1 MDDWLR
7 NPAFWPV
14 LASPLAVAG
23 MLAMAAGYGPG
34 PAGGAGFL
42 AGWALTIPFGR
53 AAARGAQD
61 PSARHLRVAVAWVL
75 LAGAVVLGGLWWA
88 HELDPWAGLQP
99 GEAF

>member
-1 MDDWLR
+1 MDDWFR
-7 NPAFWPV
+7 NPAFWPA

-34 PAGGAGFL
+34 PAGGVGFL

-53 AAARGAQD
+53 AASRCAQD
-61 PSARHLRVAVAWVL
+61 PTPGNLGIAAGWAL

-88 HELDPWAGLQP
+88 HELDPWAGLGP

>member
-1 MDDWLR
+1 VDDWYR

-23 MLAMAAGYGPG
+23 MLAVAAGYGPG

-42 AGWALTIPFGR
+42 AGWALTIPLGR
-53 AAARGAQD
+53 AAARCAHD
-61 PSARHLRVAVAWVL
+61 PSARHLRVAAAWVL
-75 LAGAVVLGGLWWA
+75 LAGTAVLGGLWWA
-88 HELDPWAGLQP
+88 HALDPWAGLQP